1 MLRCRGRGLRRI
13 GPGPPGPP
21 GVGEP
26 RGATPPRL
34 PRPAVF
40 LALRGPLPLGTMSR
54 SPRPL
59 GPCSPGSA
67 PADGPRAGPGPADAC
82 FESAGATQ
90 ARSATPPS
98 LTHEPTAAG
107 GAALDPRALLA
118 GAPWPTVP
126 AEWRRRTADGGR
138 GKEGAAPLGERMAW
152 VPPQPPGR
160 RPPPWAEQAG
170 LRRGP
175 LGIGYAA
182 RR

>member
-126 AEWRRRTADGGR
+126 AEWRRRTWEGGCGSVGRADGVGPT
-138 GKEGAAPLGERMAW
+138 AAPGTAPSSLGRAGGA
-152 VPPQPPGR
+152 PPGTPGDR
-160 RPPPWAEQAG
+160 LRSQAVTV
-170 LRRGP
+170 
-175 LGIGYAA
+175 
-182 RR
+182 